1 MELTGSHMI
10 RPLCDSLEETWA
22 VEVTWKRKGSVCMLN
37 CLILIVWPGSQWEHV
52 EGIQTLTGGQMAQQ
66 KQEGTFTLSLMCTML
81 HLHTSTTSIN
91 TDYKLRCHKYKN
103 LKGAFKNTDMVLYK
117 GLSLHDF
124 LVFSIFVSLSCFRSL
139 QTCWYETKMG
149 CVSLSQTLSAECPPH
164 ISRCFA
170 IFKWGL

>member
-1 MELTGSHMI
+1 MSCGG
-10 RPLCDSLEETWA
+10 DLEK
-22 VEVTWKRKGSVCMLN
+22 KRI
-37 CLILIVWPGSQWEHV
+37 CLHV
-52 EGIQTLTGGQMAQQ
+52 ELSDSYSLARVIMRACGGDTNFDR
-66 KQEGTFTLSLMCTML
+66 GTKAGGDIHAVSYV

-91 TDYKLRCHKYKN
+91 TDYKLRCHEYKN
-103 LKGAFKNTDMVLYK
+103 LKGAFKNTDTVLYK

-170 IFKWGL
+170 IFK